1 MATFDTLAMDLN
13 MKMDIINDL
22 DRFMQRK
29 NFYRRA
35 RKAWKAR
42 LFVVWVA
49 GTGNSTLIAAMAN
62 YLGFDVYDLE
72 LTAVRSDSD
81 LRRLLIRTANWSII
95 MVEDIDCS
103 LSLDSPRTATPK
115 GVEVLLQSRI
125 WGLVFNIFID
135 LLFFTETQQHHQK
148 G

>member
-1 MATFDTLAMDLN
+1 MA
-13 MKMDIINDL
+13 
-22 DRFMQRK
+22 
-29 NFYRRA
+29 
-35 RKAWKAR
+35 
-42 LFVVWVA
+42 
-49 GTGNSTLIAAMAN
+49 S

-125 WGLVFNIFID
+125 WGTTKRGRIPPPVKDMGNFKQLNSENHFQLNTYLNCMIF
-135 LLFFTETQQHHQK
+135 QK
-148 G
+148 TLELNPDHDQNKK

>member
-1 MATFDTLAMDLN
+1 M
-13 MKMDIINDL
+13 
-22 DRFMQRK
+22 
-29 NFYRRA
+29 
-35 RKAWKAR
+35 
-42 LFVVWVA
+42 
-49 GTGNSTLIAAMAN
+49 NSTLIAAMAN

-72 LTAVRSDSD
+72 LTAVRTDSD

-148 G
+148 E